1 MIDRMINIKKRRK
14 RILNLIIQKS
24 CLGEM
29 MEIMESIFLY
39 TNFQINEFVFYY
51 IICTAY
57 ERIRSLHPITPT
69 RSSSFG
75 RMHKPNLSRA
85 IAFANVSAVT
95 QPN

>member
-1 MIDRMINIKKRRK
+1 
-14 RILNLIIQKS
+14 
-24 CLGEM
+24 M

-39 TNFQINEFVFYY
+39 TSFQISEFVFYY
-51 IICTAY
+51 INRAY